1 MHPAVPIQFHFFGS
15 RNPRINRAWV
25 EELMLVAS
33 GPNGLTIVPEPSEK
47 VQALSAPGQPKP
59 WVGSPQEAPAL
70 ALLVSVITVV
80 LAGTVSVQPLMTVAQ
95 SAVSSIAT
103 RDAIPVSAQPNK
115 PTVEIADAK

>member
-1 MHPAVPIQFHFFGS
+1 MGWLLVIVALITSVPAVYYYS
-15 RNPRINRAWV
+15 RVII
-25 EELMLVAS
+25 MM
-33 GPNGLTIVPEPSEK
+33 IVPEPSEK